1 VLREFSDGKYACRRA
16 DICTLRASCGVV
28 ACPFWGTLSQQGAV
42 FDCSMGKGQGDGPAI
57 PNYMLDSN
65 AVLRDEN
72 ITWRFGKVPDYT
84 AANENY
90 EKGGVT

>member
-1 VLREFSDGKYACRRA
+1 M
-16 DICTLRASCGVV
+16 
-28 ACPFWGTLSQQGAV
+28 

-57 PNYMLDSN
+57 PNYMLDPN

-84 AANENY
+84 AANEKY
-90 EKGGVT
+90 QKGGVAKACPNLIRTFAKAS

>member
-1 VLREFSDGKYACRRA
+1 M
-16 DICTLRASCGVV
+16 
-28 ACPFWGTLSQQGAV
+28 

-57 PNYMLDSN
+57 PNYMLDPN

-72 ITWRFGKVPDYT
+72 ITWRFDKVPDYT

-90 EKGGVT
+90 EKGGFT

>member
-1 VLREFSDGKYACRRA
+1 MR
-16 DICTLRASCGVV
+16 
-28 ACPFWGTLSQQGAV
+28 CPFWDTLPQQCAA
-42 FDCSMGKGQGDGPAI
+42 FDYSMGKGQGDGPAI
-57 PNYMLDSN
+57 PNYMLDPN

-90 EKGGVT
+90 EKGGFT